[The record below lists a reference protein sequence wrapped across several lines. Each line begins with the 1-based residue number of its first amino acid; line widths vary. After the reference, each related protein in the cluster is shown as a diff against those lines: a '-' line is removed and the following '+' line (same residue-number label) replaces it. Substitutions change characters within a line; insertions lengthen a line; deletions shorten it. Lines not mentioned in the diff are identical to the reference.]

1 MKLDGYLIDKYI
13 NSYQGYELQVEHKL
27 YCIKSESFLD
37 VRGRIKEISD
47 DDMVNYENRLGR
59 ATLTTYNDILV
70 ADEAEVYKVI
80 YEIDNCDEI
89 AIIYEV
95 NDINEGRRYYY
106 IEIFKEESIV
116 VKYSYDAS
124 SYDDAV
130 SSIKSHYLSSLSSQR

>member
-13 NSYQGYELQVEHKL
+13 NSYQGYELQVGHRL

-37 VRGRIKEISD
+37 VTGRIEEISD
-47 DDMVNYENRLGR
+47 DDMVDYENRLGR

-70 ADEAEVYKVI
+70 ADEAEVYKVT

-95 NDINEGRRYYY
+95 NDINGGRRYYY

-124 SYDDAV
+124 SYDDASASV
-130 SSIKSHYLSSLSSQR
+130 RSRYLSSLSSQR